1 MDPVNENSDGWQWCT
16 AEGAELHS
24 LLLGMND
31 SFREKLIWLEQAEEL
46 TLRMAESR
54 KQKAGVE
61 NPKTEIGKQKP
72 DFGGP

>member
-1 MDPVNENSDGWQWCT
+1 MTNESPITPDWRWGTPDGSR
-16 AEGAELHS
+16 ELDR
-24 LLLGMND
+24 LLDRRMT
-31 SFREKLIWLEQAEEL
+31 FREKLIWLEQAEEL

-61 NPKTEIGKQKP
+61 NPKAEIGKQKP

>member
-1 MDPVNENSDGWQWCT
+1 MTNESPITSDWRWGT
-16 AEGAELHS
+16 PDGSRELDR
-24 LLLGMND
+24 LLDRRMT
-31 SFREKLIWLEQAEEL
+31 FREKLIWLEQAEEL

-61 NPKTEIGKQKP
+61 NPKAEIGKQKP